1 MKWTPKVG
9 QKTFG
14 IHFMIVILAIW
25 SVLRTEK
32 LNKICIKIKQNK
44 FLYKFLFNFS
54 AVRPIKNK

>member
-32 LNKICIKIKQNK
+32 LNKINFYTNFVQ
-44 FLYKFLFNFS
+44 FLGRK
-54 AVRPIKNK
+54 AD